1 MVKLTGMNSL
11 ARLEPVVPAK
21 DRIIVTHSIED
32 RWDDK
37 IGFYQV
43 VINKIRGL
51 EWNVGTKYDYEGYVK
66 QLNEDI
72 LQGRF
77 A

>member
-1 MVKLTGMNSL
+1 MVKLNGMNSL
-11 ARLEPVVPAK
+11 AVLEPVLPAK
-21 DRIIVTHSIED
+21 ERIIVTHTIED

-37 IGFYQV
+37 TGFYQV
-43 VINKIRGL
+43 VINKIKGV

-66 QLNEDI
+66 DLNEDI
-72 LQGRF
+72 LQGKF

>member
-11 ARLEPVVPAK
+11 ARLNPVLPAK
-21 DRIIVTHSIED
+21 ERIIVTHSIED

-43 VINKIRGL
+43 VINKIKGL
-51 EWNVGTKYDYEGYVK
+51 EWNVGLEYDYEGYVSK
-66 QLNEDI
+66 LNEDI
-72 LQGRF
+72 LQGKF